1 MNNLKKAIFITSF
14 LGLNIPNGAL
24 LAYDSPSH
32 EFNKEIISIS
42 KIPDRKLILKNNFSN
57 LYIARQQLNVP
68 QSNNSQSNNQKKL
81 DKNNL
86 KNANLKNQN
95 LKNEN
100 LNNADL
106 TKANLTN
113 ASLNNAKLQNAKLQ
127 NAKLKKADLSGA

>member
-14 LGLNIPNGAL
+14 LGLSLPNGEL
-24 LAYDSPSH
+24 LAYDYSSH
-32 EFNKEIISIS
+32 EFNKEIISIL
-42 KIPDRKLILKNNFSN
+42 KNPERKQILKNNFSN

-113 ASLNNAKLQNAKLQ
+113 ASLNNAKLKNAKLQ
-127 NAKLKKADLSGA
+127 NRSHTFS